1 MALDLRREVAR
12 LNKAHDWDLS
22 FRIGINSGPAV
33 AGIVGREKFHYD
45 LWGDTVNVASRME
58 SHGLPDRIQVTE
70 AVYERL
76 KDDFVFER
84 RGVVDVKGKG
94 PTLTYFL
101 VGRVGDDADGGLVM
115 APATESQVD
124 PQRVQAT

>member
-58 SHGLPDRIQVTE
+58 SHGLPDQIQVTE
-70 AVYERL
+70 QVYERL
-76 KDDFVFER
+76 KNDFLFEQ
-84 RGVVDVKGKG
+84 RGLIEVKGKG
-94 PTLTYFL
+94 PTLTFFL
-101 VGRVGDDADGGLVM
+101 LGRVGEHPDSDPVRASALTPSVGPQPVK
-115 APATESQVD
+115 AT
-124 PQRVQAT
+124 